1 MGEARD
7 HDALVR
13 QHLIPD
19 SERKP
24 MDQRPAVA
32 EGVGHDLILERV
44 LADAGERAAD
54 LLGEAIAEAGFARFV
69 VVLRPRD
76 VSASARGVN
85 LTGRF
90 KERDDG
96 AGAVP

>member
-32 EGVGHDLILERV
+32 EGVGNDLILERV
-44 LADAGERAAD
+44 LGDASEGGAD
-54 LLGEAIAEAGFARFV
+54 LLGESFAEARFARFV
-69 VVLRPRD
+69 VVLRPGD
-76 VSASARGVN
+76 VSLS
-85 LTGRF
+85 
-90 KERDDG
+90 ERR
-96 AGAVP
+96 